1 MSTNLRDLNKTFEN
15 GKTASGFIKRVKS
28 LRLEEII
35 NRAIAENIANGFFQD
50 AHDIHEAFPVEPLS
64 KLEEERKRELMIGF
78 QKYMSAN
85 ISANMSRFPGK
96 SIADMERIALDFSI
110 DLDMSESLKKGIP
123 EAIEDGE
130 IEAAGCMVCSLGL
143 TKKDLIELLRAEQ
156 PKTPPKVATKL
167 EEFNLPQK

>member
-15 GKTASGFIKRVKS
+15 GKTASGFIKRIKS
-28 LRLEEII
+28 LRLEETI
-35 NRAIAENIANGFFQD
+35 NKAIAENIANGFLRD
-50 AHDIHEAFPVEPLS
+50 AYDIHEAFPVKPLS

-85 ISANMSRFPGK
+85 ISANMFNDTGER
-96 SIADMERIALDFSI
+96 IADMRRIALDFGI

-123 EAIEDGE
+123 EAIKDGE

-143 TKKDLIELLRAEQ
+143 TKKDLIVLLRAEQ
-156 PKTPPKVATKL
+156 PKTPPKATKL
-167 EEFNLPQK
+167 EKFDLPQK